1 MQTSDKRPNVVV
13 CLCDQLRAMDIACYG
28 SSFVKT
34 PNIDALSKQGV
45 RFEIACSNN
54 PVCTPGRS
62 MLLSGMYCRSC
73 IGMLGNVGEPVP
85 ERNVFP
91 GPTLAEAF
99 KSAGYRTGLIGKWHI
114 DPHPSL
120 VGFDSAFF
128 PHHSHRYTGQTYFD
142 DEGRSQVI
150 DGFCHEAEQDEL
162 WRFLGK
168 EQGEPFF
175 LYYNISQ
182 PHMPLDDMPEQ
193 YKRMYRPEDVPLRPN
208 VFKDGKPAYSEKWFS
223 IYLWDYLF
231 YQEHLSYTEK
241 LPDGFDLRHL
251 TALYYGS
258 IAWAD
263 DQLGELMRR
272 LAAAGMDDNTI
283 VIFTS
288 DHGDNLG
295 SHQLFNKDQ
304 LYEESIRIPM
314 IYRWPSGLTPR
325 KIDTQVMSLVDVMP
339 TTLSLAGVDIPKSV
353 QGTDLSQVV
362 TGKETSTGE
371 NAAFIETMGGDV
383 GVRTLTHLYGVKKA
397 KEPTK
402 SRTTHV
408 TNDRFMFFDVAT
420 DPLQANNMASSDSD
434 PDAKALRERVQK
446 WDRETQWLKAD

>member
-1 MQTSDKRPNVVV
+1 MPANRPNVVI
-13 CLCDQLRAMDIACYG
+13 CLCDQLRAMDIGCYG

-34 PNIDALSKQGV
+34 PNMDSLAKQGV

-62 MLLSGMYCRSC
+62 MLLSGMYSRSVL
-73 IGMLGNVGEPVP
+73 GGLGNCAEPIS

-91 GPTLAEAF
+91 GPTLAESF
-99 KSAGYRTGLIGKWHI
+99 RSAGYRTGLIGKWHI
-114 DPHPSL
+114 EPHPRRI
-120 VGFDSAFF
+120 GFDSAFF

-142 DEGRSQVI
+142 IDGHEQVI

-162 WRFLGK
+162 WRFLG
-168 EQGEPFF
+168 EDQDRPFF

-193 YKRMYRPEDVPLRPN
+193 YKRMYSPKDIPLRPN
-208 VFKDGKPAYSEKWFS
+208 VFTDGKPSYDGKWFS

-231 YQEHLSYTEK
+231 YQEHLPYTEK

-272 LAAAGMDDNTI
+272 LAAAGLDENTI
-283 VIFTS
+283 VILTS

-295 SHQLFNKDQ
+295 SHGLFNKDQ

-314 IYRWPSGLTPR
+314 IYRWPKGLSPR
-325 KIDTQVMSLVDVMP
+325 TVDTQVTSLVDVMP
-339 TTLSLAGVDIPKSV
+339 TALSLAGLGIPSSV
-353 QGTDLSQVV
+353 QGADLAGVV
-362 TGKETSTGE
+362 KGEEKTSGE
-371 NAAFIETMGGDV
+371 NAAFIETTNGHV
-383 GVRTLTHLYGVKKA
+383 GIRTLTHLYGIKKA
-397 KEPTK
+397 KENK
-402 SRTTHV
+402 RTTKV
-408 TNDRFMFFDVAT
+408 IDDRLVYFDVT
-420 DPLQANNMASSDSD
+420 CDPLQTNNLAASSASD
-434 PDAKALRERVQK
+434 PTAKLLRERVLG
-446 WDRETQWLKAD
+446 WDRETKWLPVE